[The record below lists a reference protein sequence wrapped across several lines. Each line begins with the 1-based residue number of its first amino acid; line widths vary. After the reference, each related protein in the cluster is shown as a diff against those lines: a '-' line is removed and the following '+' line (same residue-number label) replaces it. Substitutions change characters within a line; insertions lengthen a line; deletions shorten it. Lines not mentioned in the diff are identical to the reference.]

1 MSRLLSSATILPLG
15 AISRGKLASEMPYAA
30 TDLEPELAGPSR
42 EELSEASS
50 LCDDLGARIDPV

>member
-1 MSRLLSSATILPLG
+1 
-15 AISRGKLASEMPYAA
+15 MPYAA
-30 TDLEPELAGPSR
+30 TDLEPELTGPSR